1 MGIPVFFNNFTTAD
15 VTSALSG
22 HPLKTIEKYTRHNT
36 GESLLLQDCKKSSI
50 SMLFQNFCLEWKLST
65 ITNR

>member
-1 MGIPVFFNNFTTAD
+1 MGISVFFNNFTTAD
-15 VTSALSG
+15 MTSALSG
-22 HPLKTIEKYTRHNT
+22 HPLKTIEKYTKHNA

-65 ITNR
+65 IINR